1 MCMAVKN
8 RPIWMKISAFS
19 KARLLPEL
27 WRVLSCESLAVFL
40 HFPLEEK
47 EPWGPFYQLWQ
58 VLAKLTES
66 TDENS
71 ALTQ

>member
-47 EPWGPFYQLWQ
+47 EPWGPL
-58 VLAKLTES
+58 L
-66 TDENS
+66 S
-71 ALTQ
+71 APAGASKTYRKYL